1 MAPTGE
7 IFKVTR
13 LLHGTVQVHNVTDDA
28 DWGDDQEDELAPT
41 ARHYDHYDHE
51 LPNEDG
57 ESPEEE
63 ESEELIDEDT
73 KLKNERDLKW
83 RAPNGFQHQETYDK
97 EWIRI
102 RDEFFSNTVFGN
114 VDVDTREERA
124 TPNEYPLKN
133 EKGVVIIENAACDLS
148 GQPTEEGLWYKGPV
162 RAVRYGLCDICSS
175 PACGCLPRVE
185 PLMHMYA
192 FSLQVRALGR
202 GRG

>member
-1 MAPTGE
+1 M
-7 IFKVTR
+7 
-13 LLHGTVQVHNVTDDA
+13 
-28 DWGDDQEDELAPT
+28 
-41 ARHYDHYDHE
+41 
-51 LPNEDG
+51 
-57 ESPEEE
+57 
-63 ESEELIDEDT
+63 
-73 KLKNERDLKW
+73 KNERDLKW

-185 PLMHMYA
+185 PLICICTLSHCRYGLWDEDVGKQKMDEYKA
-192 FSLQVRALGR
+192 AKEAGKDVSVIECLLYVTL
-202 GRG
+202 